1 MDELWKQAIKDI
13 TDGSYSRVEKVLGGG
28 DAFDNQILDWFNRGY
43 FENEPEALAETVTC
57 ASFLGR
63 SKVVAHLLDNG
74 VRPCCGYAV
83 WDEWFSLRRLVWST
97 RSRQSDD

>member
-57 ASFLGR
+57 ASFRGDPKLSHTYSIMASTLLRVCGLG
-63 SKVVAHLLDNG
+63 
-74 VRPCCGYAV
+74 
-83 WDEWFSLRRLVWST
+83 
-97 RSRQSDD
+97 